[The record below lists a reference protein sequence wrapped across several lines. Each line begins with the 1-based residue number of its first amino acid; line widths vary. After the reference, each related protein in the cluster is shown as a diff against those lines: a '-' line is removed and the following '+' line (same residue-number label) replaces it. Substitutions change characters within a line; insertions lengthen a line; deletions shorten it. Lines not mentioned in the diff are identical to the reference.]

1 MKPNNTADQK
11 QVNDIYNSVA
21 KLLGWP
27 KIEPIES
34 LQSSQGVSETTQKS
48 PVEK

>member
-21 KLLGWP
+21 KLMGWP
-27 KIEPIES
+27 KTKPNDS
-34 LQSSQGVSETTQKS
+34 SQSSQGVS
-48 PVEK
+48 